1 MIKFKRSVSTSG
13 SRLVKNRLRSTTT
26 AAAAMMILGVIG
38 LTGVSGQAYACGGFF
53 CQNVPVDQA
62 GEQIVFR
69 QQGSSITAMVRI
81 LYTGDA
87 EEFSWVVPVPN
98 TPELSVGSDALFD
111 QLDFQ
116 TRPQFLLEQRG
127 DSCFQAVASVDA
139 ADGSIQESATDGAG
153 GGVTVE
159 EQVVGPFDVQI
170 VSSDDPAELATW
182 LSDNDYDLSDRGE
195 QLIEPY
201 VLDGMKFVAVKLRS
215 GTSSGSIQPLIMT
228 YQGEK
233 PEIPIRLTAV
243 AAEDDMGVIAWVVA
257 DARAVPENYLHV
269 IPNLGRLNWFQGAF
283 NAYASYQGLITTAM
297 DEAGGQGFATDY
309 AGPVTGSITSA
320 FNSADELEQELLN
333 ADQIGGNA
341 DYIAN
346 ALNIDRTQQ
355 LALDYLQATLPPPSG
370 FDQFIY
376 FDPISMQVA
385 FTGEQLAAARPAFR
399 QFLVERVIEPLR
411 ESVDL
416 IPQGSYMTRLYTT
429 LSPEEM
435 TLDPVFVYNT
445 AMPEQPVNREALLE
459 SNCTDAGTEW
469 RLTLGAGTGR
479 EGEVVAQGTS
489 EIPFAPPPEVIIQ
502 PAVFRSQTTS
512 AEDLPVDVT
521 SNSITPVLI
530 GEAASTFPIPE
541 GMSVAMSS
549 GSDDDDDD
557 GFLGSS
563 GSLLLAALGLMAWRR
578 RALKRG

>member
-1 MIKFKRSVSTSG
+1 MIKFKRATGTRGSGLPG
-13 SRLVKNRLRSTTT
+13 SRLRGTSV
-26 AAAAMMILGVIG
+26 AAAIMMLLGFVG
-38 LTGVSGQAYACGGFF
+38 LTGVSDQVYACGGFF

-69 QQGSSITAMVRI
+69 QQGSTITAMVRI

-98 TPELSVGSDALFD
+98 TPELSVGSDGLFD

-127 DSCFQAVASVDA
+127 ESCFQAVAFAESTDA
-139 ADGSIQESATDGAG
+139 ASVADGDGNDS
-153 GGVTVE
+153 GGVQVE

-182 LSDNDYDLSDRGE
+182 LAENDYDLTSRGE
-195 QLIEPY
+195 ELLEPY
-201 VLDGMKFVAVKLRS
+201 VLGGMKFVAVKLRS

-243 AAEDDMGVIAWVVA
+243 AAEEDMGVLTWVVA

-297 DEAGGQGFATDY
+297 DEAGGQGFATDF

-320 FNSADELEQELLN
+320 FNNADELEQNLLN
-333 ADQIGGNA
+333 ADQIGDNA
-341 DYIAN
+341 QFIAN
-346 ALNIDRTQQ
+346 ALNVDPTQQ
-355 LALDYLQATLPPPSG
+355 LSLDFLQATLPPPSG
-370 FDQFIY
+370 FDQFVY
-376 FDPISMQVA
+376 YDPISMQVA
-385 FTGEQLAAARPAFR
+385 FSGEQLAAARPAYR

-411 ESVDL
+411 DSLEL
-416 IPQGSYMTRLYTT
+416 IPQGAYMTRLYTT

-435 TLDPVFVYNT
+435 TLDPIFVYNT
-445 AMPEQPVNREALLE
+445 AMPEQPVSREALLE
-459 SNCTDAGTEW
+459 SNCTDDGTEW

-479 EGEVVAQGTS
+479 EGEVVAQGTT
-489 EIPFAPPPEVIIQ
+489 EIPFAPPPEVIVQ

-512 AEDLPVDVT
+512 ADDMPVDVT
-521 SNSITPVLI
+521 TNSITPVSI
-530 GEAASTFPIPE
+530 GNVSSFPVPE
-541 GMSVAMSS
+541 TMSVAT
-549 GSDDDDDD
+549 GPDDDD
-557 GFLGSS
+557 GFLGST
-563 GSLLLAALGLMAWRR
+563 GNLMLVLLGLMAWRR
-578 RALKRG
+578 RADFRD